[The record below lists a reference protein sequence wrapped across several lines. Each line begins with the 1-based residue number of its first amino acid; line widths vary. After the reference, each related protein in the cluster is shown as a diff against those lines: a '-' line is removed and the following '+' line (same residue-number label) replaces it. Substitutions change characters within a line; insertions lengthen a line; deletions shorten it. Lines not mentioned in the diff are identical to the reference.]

1 MNGEKKMD
9 AIHLLFTLDNRY
21 LHQLQ
26 VLLTS
31 LHINNPDENFKIYL
45 IRKDLTEK
53 NVENISQQ
61 CRAYGYSFFSIQA
74 DDTLFSNAPV
84 SRQYPQE
91 MYYRMLASHLLP
103 EDVKKIIYLDPDIL
117 IINPLR
123 PLWETDLKGYLFAAA
138 AHSGK
143 TELVHSVNR
152 VRLKTQ
158 HDYYN
163 SGVLLMDL
171 EAGRRE
177 IIPEQLFIYAKEHA
191 SELLLPDQDM
201 LNTLFGEQILPLD
214 DAIWNYDARDYK
226 GYYLCS
232 NGKYDLDWVIEHT
245 AILHFCGKAKPW
257 KKGYLYRFGLLYK
270 HYEQL
275 TRHQK
280 IL

>member
-1 MNGEKKMD
+1 MESID
-9 AIHLLFTLDNRY
+9 LLFTLNSGY
-21 LHQLQ
+21 LPQLQ

-31 LHINNPDENFKIYL
+31 LHINNPGEKFKIYL
-45 IRKDLTEK
+45 IHKVLSE
-53 NVENISQQ
+53 ENIKSISQQ
-61 CRAYGYSFFSIQA
+61 CRKYGYSFFA
-74 DDTLFSNAPV
+74 VHVDDSLFSNAPV

-103 EDVKKIIYLDPDIL
+103 EYVKKIIYLDPDIL

-123 PLWETDLKGYLFAAA
+123 PLWETDLKGDLFAAA

-171 EAGRRE
+171 ETGRRE
-177 IIPEQLFIYAKEHA
+177 IVPEQLFAYAKEHA

-201 LNTLFGEQILPLD
+201 LNTLFGGQILPLD
-214 DAIWNYDARDYK
+214 DVIWNYDARDYK

-232 NGKYDLDWVIEHT
+232 NGKYDLDWVIRHT

-275 TRHQK
+275 TRNQN